1 MKFVAVLLILLQAA
15 FIYAG
20 ETESST
26 DYEEPALSSKPA
38 DPNQTDMTFY
48 QPVYPSFDS
57 LFVRY
62 QSYLEN
68 ISAYKPMYFLL
79 GADPE
84 DTKFQISFKYQ
95 IFNTE
100 SPLAENFS
108 GINGIH
114 FAYTQTSFWDLAS
127 DSKPFQ
133 DTSYKPELFYI
144 SPNIYTDFSNIKGF
158 FIQTGLEHES
168 NGLAAEDSR
177 STNFIYLHPILIF
190 YNEKSKAGMAVGPK
204 VWAYADNDNETNRNL
219 KDYRGHFDLELNLG
233 KEDGLM
239 VSSNFRWARKG
250 ESIQLDL
257 AYPLNKIFSDIVG
270 IYLNV
275 QYVNSLA
282 ESLLNYD
289 KRTEALRIGLAIV
302 R

>member
-1 MKFVAVLLILLQAA
+1 MRFAAILLILFQSVLV
-15 FIYAG
+15 YAG
-20 ETESST
+20 DAEPFTGNT
-26 DYEEPALSSKPA
+26 DTVLPSKPS
-38 DPNQTDMTFY
+38 DPSQTDTTLFAA
-48 QPVYPSFDS
+48 QYPSFDS

-62 QSYLEN
+62 QPYLEN

-84 DTKFQISFKYQ
+84 ETKFQISFKYR

-100 SPLAENFS
+100 SPLAER
-108 GINGIH
+108 ILLLNGIH

-133 DTSYKPELFYI
+133 DTSYKPEIFYI
-144 SPNIYTDFSNIKGF
+144 SPNIHTDFSRIKGF

-168 NGLAAEDSR
+168 NGLAAENSR
-177 STNFIYLHPILIF
+177 STNFLYLHPIVIF
-190 YNEKSKAGMAVGPK
+190 YNEKNRTGMAVGPK
-204 VWAYADNDNETNRNL
+204 VWAYVDNDDETNRDL
-219 KDYRGHFDLELNLG
+219 QDYRGHVDLGLKLG
-233 KEDGLM
+233 KEDGLLL
-239 VSSNFRWARKG
+239 SSNFRWAKKG

-257 AYPLNKIFSDIVG
+257 VYPLNKIFSEILG

-275 QYVNSLA
+275 QYVSSLA
-282 ESLLNYD
+282 ESLLHYD
-289 KRTEALRIGLAIV
+289 ERTEALRIGLAIV